1 VSLNGFNMNAD
12 LMPIP
17 NRLRPDLEWSPYDS
31 DRSDTWIARD
41 PVRREFYF
49 FSTLEKAIALCLDGK
64 ASVQRIVQKVR
75 RIDDSVSGSFVRN
88 LIRRLEQASLLL
100 NSKWRQTDSR
110 LHSKTNRWLGQIV
123 SWMAWRVPLLDP
135 SKVID
140 FLEPAGKLF
149 FGRTV
154 LSLGLG
160 AVLVCSLLLANRWSD
175 FVADFETLQFGLRGD
190 RYLFAVLLLL
200 GIKALHEF
208 GHAIACRSAGAEC
221 REMGVFFFFLAPCM
235 YCDVSDIWRVPS
247 RWKRIMVSAAGIT
260 TEIAITLIA
269 FAVWYT
275 SGVPWVRGVAVQV
288 MLLCSVLTILVNAN
302 PLLRY
307 DGYYILSD
315 ALRIP
320 NMADQAREAWSQLW
334 RSWLFG
340 TRTTGSGLR
349 SVALASYQLASS
361 IYRWFLLAV
370 LIWGANNWLLQQ
382 RLGGF
387 AAILSAV
394 IGTAILANIWST
406 VRSSQRQNDSGEP
419 IRWLRLAFCLTAI
432 ATLIWIG
439 GTWNFKQNLFARG
452 VLEPSSQASLFAR
465 QAGTVSQV
473 ALDGVTVRPEEI
485 LVTIESPELELQR
498 LQCSGDLSVA
508 TVRLRQAAS
517 RSVDDPLASRQLA
530 ELEETVQ
537 AIEKRLEKFNEE
549 TVLLQLRSHSAGIF
563 VDSILDQTKTEISGR
578 SIGQSVRLGV
588 LSKDRPFVER
598 GQTLGEVVSTESW
611 QVRAFVNELD
621 IDQCQI
627 GAKTLVRLDQ
637 LPGVTFHGRVASIL
651 EDRLERSPSK
661 LVGDTLFASTLA
673 NTGGDRKPE
682 QTTYSMMVEIDVKD
696 CKPIANGL
704 ASVQIEV
711 DEKTMFV
718 RLREMLQRTWG
729 IKTQ

>member
-1 VSLNGFNMNAD
+1 MNAD

-17 NRLRPDLEWSPYDS
+17 NRLRPDLEWSPYEIE
-31 DRSDTWIARD
+31 RSDLWIVRD

-64 ASVQRIVQKVR
+64 TSVHRIVQKAR
-75 RIDDSVSGSFVRN
+75 RNDDSVSGSFVRN
-88 LIRRLEQASLLL
+88 LIGRLDQASLLL
-100 NSKWRQTDSR
+100 NSKWRQPDSR
-110 LHSKTNRWLGQIV
+110 SQSQANRLWPRLF
-123 SWMAWRVPLLDP
+123 SWMACRVPVLDP
-135 SKVID
+135 SKAID
-140 FLEPAGKLF
+140 FLEPVGRLF

-154 LSLGLG
+154 LILGMG
-160 AVLVCSLLLANRWSD
+160 ALLICSLLLANRWPE
-175 FVADFETLQFGLRGD
+175 FVADFAMLQFGLRGD
-190 RYLFAVLLLL
+190 RYFLAVLLLL

-208 GHAIACRSAGAEC
+208 GHAMACRSAGAEC

-247 RWKRIMVSAAGIT
+247 RWKRMMVSAAGMT

-275 SGVPWVRGVAVQV
+275 SGLPWVRGVAIQI
-288 MLLCSVLTILVNAN
+288 MLLCSVVTVLVNAN

-320 NMADQAREAWSQLW
+320 NMAEQAREAWSQLW

-340 TRTTGSGLR
+340 TQTAGPDLR
-349 SVALASYQLASS
+349 SVALAAYQVASS

-387 AAILSAV
+387 AAILSVV
-394 IGTAILANIWST
+394 IGMAVLANISSG
-406 VRSSQRQNDSGEP
+406 VRNSQWQNKSGEP
-419 IRWLRLAFCLTAI
+419 MRWLRLAFWLTVVS
-432 ATLIWIG
+432 TLIWIG
-439 GTWNFKQNLFARG
+439 GTWHLKQNLFARG
-452 VLEPSSQASLFAR
+452 VLESGSQVSLYAR

-473 ALDGVTVRPEEI
+473 ALDGVTVRLGEA

-498 LQCSGDLSVA
+498 LQCAGDLSVA
-508 TVRLRQAAS
+508 SVRLRQAAS
-517 RSVDDPLASRQLA
+517 RSVDDPLAARQLA

-537 AIEKRLEKFNEE
+537 AIQKRLEKLDEE
-549 TVLLQLRSHSAGIF
+549 TELLQLRSQAAGIF
-563 VDSILDQTKTEISGR
+563 VDSILDQTRTDLSGR

-588 LSKDRPFVER
+588 LSRDRPFVER

-627 GAKTLVRLDQ
+627 GAKAQVRLDQ
-637 LPGVTFHGRVASIL
+637 LPGLTLHGRVASIL
-651 EDRLERSPSK
+651 EDRLERSPNK

-673 NTGGDRKPE
+673 NTVGDRKPE
-682 QTTYSMMVEIDVKD
+682 QTTYSMIVEIDVQD

-704 ASVQIEV
+704 VSVQIEV

-718 RLREMLQRTWG
+718 RLAEMLQRSWR
-729 IKTQ
+729 IKTH